1 MDHGRAGPPTRASP
15 GRHRRPQ
22 VSRARATR
30 HRRYGHRLSRGA
42 PPHGSHLCVE
52 GAVAGPGR
60 DARGPAALRGRGP
73 GHWCAAPSQRG
84 RRRGLRIRGHGLGQV
99 PVSRDGAARGL
110 SPQSH
115 PGRRRRTAVAVGH
128 VRAGADLSR
137 GRRRARR
144 RHRARRPEAGERVV
158 DAEDGGRL
166 RREGARLRSGARGCG
181 RCRPLSPSGT
191 PLRPLTASTPR
202 SCPGRPPLRSIGR
215 RR

>member
-1 MDHGRAGPPTRASP
+1 MDSYVARTRPALIRVDLGGPPARSTYRPRIPGTPLLGIIPPSYGPRRAGPPTRASP

-52 GAVAGPGR
+52 GAVAGLGR

-99 PVSRDGAARGL
+99 PVSGDGAARGL

-128 VRAGADLSR
+128 VRAGADSV
-137 GRRRARR
+137 ARST
-144 RHRARRPEAGERVV
+144 AR
-158 DAEDGGRL
+158 
-166 RREGARLRSGARGCG
+166 
-181 RCRPLSPSGT
+181 T
-191 PLRPLTASTPR
+191 PPASCTAT
-202 SCPGRPPLRSIGR
+202 
-215 RR
+215 